1 MPSKPTEPIPIL
13 AIYGSE
19 NYRKRE
25 VLAEFLNQQINHTD
39 SIGPTRHDGEKAEL
53 AQVLDDV
60 RTMSLLGGRQ
70 VVIVDD
76 ADKFITRYRDKL
88 EKYAAAPAD
97 SGTLILICN
106 RFDARTK
113 LHTAVKKVGRVIK
126 CEALKPYEILRWINS
141 RAREEYQK
149 TIDQEA
155 AKSLRDHVGDDMGL
169 LDAELGKLATYVG
182 AATNRITTEDI
193 NLLVGQLREQIIF
206 DVLDAIADGNA
217 AHALQCWEQVLA
229 TDRAAPG
236 RAIGGMAWAARRLLE
251 AKQIL
256 EKTGNIAAAAKH
268 IYRDV
273 NIAGD
278 RLSRYS
284 LHQLQDL
291 LTDLLRIDFDAKT
304 GLSNVPRSM
313 ESYVVK
319 HTVAAR

>member
-1 MPSKPTEPIPIL
+1 
-13 AIYGSE
+13 
-19 NYRKRE
+19 
-25 VLAEFLNQQINHTD
+25 
-39 SIGPTRHDGEKAEL
+39 
-53 AQVLDDV
+53 
-60 RTMSLLGGRQ
+60 
-70 VVIVDD
+70 
-76 ADKFITRYRDKL
+76 
-88 EKYAAAPAD
+88 
-97 SGTLILICN
+97 
-106 RFDARTK
+106 
-113 LHTAVKKVGRVIK
+113 
-126 CEALKPYEILRWINS
+126 
-141 RAREEYQK
+141 
-149 TIDQEA
+149 
-155 AKSLRDHVGDDMGL
+155 MGL

-256 EKTGNIAAAAKH
+256 EKTGNIA
-268 IYRDV
+268 
-273 NIAGD
+273 GD